1 MGTPPSRLGFLY
13 SCCPT
18 SSVGWGWALAGP
30 EGPMSSGYTEAR
42 SLFAAVT
49 EQAVV
54 LVLCLSPASQSV
66 DGEVVPTVPSLASA
80 GSPCQPGGMLSP
92 LCPSSLA
99 VGRGRPSIQTE
110 EAFSFFGFPLSL
122 GSAFTFSRVALIVRH
137 PSVAAQLLHV
147 CVVFE
152 VAGPRSVPQTWLLVS
167 LLPGSLSK
175 A

>member
-1 MGTPPSRLGFLY
+1 MS
-13 SCCPT
+13 
-18 SSVGWGWALAGP
+18 WGC
-30 EGPMSSGYTEAR
+30 TEAR

-54 LVLCLSPASQSV
+54 LVLCLSPAFQSV

-80 GSPCQPGGMLSP
+80 GSSLAARGDALPEVALRLPSP

-99 VGRGRPSIQTE
+99 VGRGRPSIRTE

-137 PSVAAQLLHV
+137 PSVVAQFLRV

-152 VAGPRSVPQTWLLVS
+152 VAGPRIVPQTWLLVI